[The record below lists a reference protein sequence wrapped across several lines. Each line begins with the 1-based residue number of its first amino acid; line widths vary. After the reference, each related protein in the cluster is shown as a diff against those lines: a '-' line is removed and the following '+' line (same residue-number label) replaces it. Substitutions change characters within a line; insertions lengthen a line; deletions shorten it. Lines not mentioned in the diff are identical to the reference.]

1 MPGALGPAH
10 AADGVSDALR
20 ARVAE
25 LRAGREVRIE
35 GERIA
40 SRKLIP
46 AFYEQRGYR
55 PAWTRPVQDKALLAL
70 VEQSSTHGLD
80 PADYHLA
87 ALRRLAEAP
96 PVTALTGDART
107 DADRD
112 LLRMDALVRL
122 AYHLHFGKANPRELY
137 PDWNFTRSLGTLDPV
152 QALEEIVAAESLA
165 DAVERHAPHIEP
177 YRNLREAL
185 VRYRAIEV
193 LDGWPQVPPGPKL
206 ERGSE
211 DPRVKILRRRLAATG
226 DLQGLGA
233 ASPAVFD
240 AALETAVRHFQAR
253 HGLEVDGVVGR
264 QTLEALNVTVAQ
276 RIDQL
281 RVNLERLRWVAQDL
295 AGDYLLVDVA
305 GFSARL
311 YLDSRLAWS
320 SRAVVGRPYRK
331 TPVFRATMAYVV
343 LNPTWT
349 IPPTILREDVLP
361 KVARNPGYLA
371 ANHMQVVD
379 GKGDPVDV
387 TTIEWDRY
395 PKEGFPYQIVQA
407 PGGDNPLGRL
417 KFLLPNRYAVYLHD
431 TPTGRLFARPE
442 RAFSSG
448 CIRLEAPLALAELL
462 LDDPVRWSAPA
473 IDVALA
479 DGGTRTLPVKRQ
491 VPVLFLYFTAEADAD
506 GTVHFRRDLYQRDP
520 RVLAALGAPF
530 RFSPVDGRR

>member
-1 MPGALGPAH
+1 MGALGPAH
-10 AADGVSDALR
+10 AADAVADALR
-20 ARVAE
+20 MRVAE
-25 LRAGREVRIE
+25 LRAGREVRIA

-46 AFYEQRGYR
+46 AFYEERGFR
-55 PAWTRPVQDKALLAL
+55 PAWTRSAQTEALLGL

-80 PADYHLA
+80 PNDYHLA
-87 ALRRLAEAP
+87 SLRGLADAP
-96 PVTALTGDART
+96 AAASAATA
-107 DADRD
+107 ADRD
-112 LLRMDALVRL
+112 LLRTDALVRL

-137 PDWNFTRSLGTLDPV
+137 PGWSFTRSLGAIDPV
-152 QALEEIVAAESLA
+152 QALEAIVAADSLA
-165 DAVERHAPHIEP
+165 DAIERYAPRLEQ

-185 VRYRAIEV
+185 ARHRAIEV
-193 LDGWPQVPPGPKL
+193 MDGWPQLPPGPKL
-206 ERGSE
+206 EPGSE
-211 DPRVKILRRRLAATG
+211 DPRVAVLRRRLAATG
-226 DLQGLGA
+226 DLRTVDVA
-233 ASPAVFD
+233 TPAQFD
-240 AALETAVRHFQAR
+240 DALATAVRRFQAR
-253 HGLEVDGVVGR
+253 HGLEVDGIVGR

-295 AGDYLLVDVA
+295 AGDFLIVDVA

-311 YLDSRLAWS
+311 VLDGRLAWS

-331 TPVFRATMAYVV
+331 TPVFRATMAQVV

-361 KVARNPGYLA
+361 KLAKDPNYLA
-371 ANHMQVVD
+371 ENHMQVVD
-379 GKGDPVDV
+379 MDGHPVDASG
-387 TTIEWDRY
+387 IEWARY

-417 KFLLPNRYAVYLHD
+417 KFLLPNRYSVYLHD
-431 TPTGRLFARPE
+431 TPTARLFSRPE

-479 DGGTRTLPVKRQ
+479 EGETRTLPVKRR

-506 GTVHFRRDLYQRDP
+506 GTVRFRRDLYGRDP
-520 RVLAALGAPF
+520 RVLAALRAPF